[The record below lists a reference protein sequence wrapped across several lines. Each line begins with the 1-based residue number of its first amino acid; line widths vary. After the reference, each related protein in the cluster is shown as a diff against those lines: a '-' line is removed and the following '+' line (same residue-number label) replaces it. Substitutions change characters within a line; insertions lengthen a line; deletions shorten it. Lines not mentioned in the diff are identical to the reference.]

1 MTDYGN
7 VMGNLRL
14 LRQQIAFMP
23 RLERFF
29 FIFWLSGPFLYL
41 IERSPADIWLSLVG
55 LGFLFHSW
63 QKQDWHWL
71 NWGWVRAIGLF
82 WAVMLGVSL
91 ISVNPAYA
99 IGEAI
104 IWIRFPLYAV
114 ACAAWI
120 GNRRER
126 IDAMLM
132 AMGVASLIMM
142 VILGLEIVSI
152 GSIGDRLQGPYG
164 DLIPGSFL
172 GKSMMPLAVALSAI
186 CISARPKYAIPAMV
200 VAGAL
205 AIFTLFTGERMNT
218 LLICTSLLLGA
229 FTHEVRL
236 KRIFLAG
243 TIALAVFVGL
253 ALASAGIRNMLSP
266 GRPEVSNYFQS
277 EYWFSMRPG
286 IVSFL
291 DSSLSGIGVGMHR
304 LVCPQIGDGPAWLP
318 GQNSCH
324 PHAHQFY
331 VQMAE
336 EVGIFGFV
344 FGVAALGAIILH
356 AWRQRQGGNLYAN
369 IAWVMPF
376 LMFFPQPSAD
386 FFGQWNNLFLW
397 FAVGLAMAMAATGG
411 NGKPQTHRQYM

>member
-1 MTDYGN
+1 MIVTDYRN
-7 VMGNLRL
+7 VMGNLQL

-200 VAGAL
+200 FAGAL

-243 TIALAVFVGL
+243 TIALAVFVGF
-253 ALASAGIRNMLSP
+253 ASA
-266 GRPEVSNYFQS
+266 
-277 EYWFSMRPG
+277 
-286 IVSFL
+286 
-291 DSSLSGIGVGMHR
+291 SSK
-304 LVCPQIGDGPAWLP
+304 
-318 GQNSCH
+318 
-324 PHAHQFY
+324 F
-331 VQMAE
+331 
-336 EVGIFGFV
+336 IFN
-344 FGVAALGAIILH
+344 A
-356 AWRQRQGGNLYAN
+356 
-369 IAWVMPF
+369 
-376 LMFFPQPSAD
+376 
-386 FFGQWNNLFLW
+386 
-397 FAVGLAMAMAATGG
+397 
-411 NGKPQTHRQYM
+411 

>member
-1 MTDYGN
+1 
-7 VMGNLRL
+7 
-14 LRQQIAFMP
+14 
-23 RLERFF
+23 
-29 FIFWLSGPFLYL
+29 
-41 IERSPADIWLSLVG
+41 
-55 LGFLFHSW
+55 
-63 QKQDWHWL
+63 
-71 NWGWVRAIGLF
+71 
-82 WAVMLGVSL
+82 
-91 ISVNPAYA
+91 
-99 IGEAI
+99 
-104 IWIRFPLYAV
+104 
-114 ACAAWI
+114 
-120 GNRRER
+120 
-126 IDAMLM
+126 MLM

-200 VAGAL
+200 FAGAL

-243 TIALAVFVGL
+243 MIALGVFVGL
-253 ALASAGIRNMLSP
+253 ALASSGIRTLLSP

-291 DSSLSGIGVGMHR
+291 DSPLSGIGVGMHR

-344 FGVAALGAIILH
+344 FGVAAIAAIILH
-356 AWRQRQGGNLYAN
+356 AWRQRQDGNLYAN
-369 IAWVMPF
+369 IAWVMPL

-411 NGKPQTHRQYM
+411 NGKPQTHRQ